1 MRAMPRFPFH
11 VPPESRGMRAL
22 SASVFW
28 LIGLVYMGAGC
39 IGVAALL

>member
-11 VPPESRGMRAL
+11 VPPESRGMRAA
-22 SASVFW
+22 SAATIWV
-28 LIGLVYMGAGC
+28 IGLVYVGAGC